1 MKYFPAFVVSA
12 IFAVFILTFACSGV
26 RPLQKGETIRCPS
39 CGAEF
44 TVEQGQKAKEKT
56 QKPSNSNP

>member
-1 MKYFPAFVVSA
+1 MKRIHMIFVV
-12 IFAVFILTFACSGV
+12 IFTMCIPLSACSGV

-44 TVEQGQKAKEKT
+44 TVDQGQKAKEKP
-56 QKPSNSNP
+56 Q

>member
-1 MKYFPAFVVSA
+1 MKCIPALISSIIFVMCMLLS
-12 IFAVFILTFACSGV
+12 ACSGI

-44 TVEQGQKAKEKT
+44 TVEQGHKAKEKT
-56 QKPSNSNP
+56 Q

>member
-1 MKYFPAFVVSA
+1 MKLISA
-12 IFAVFILTFACSGV
+12 IIISVVFVICILVFACSGV

-44 TVEQGQKAKEKT
+44 TVEQGQKAKEKA
-56 QKPSNSNP
+56 Q